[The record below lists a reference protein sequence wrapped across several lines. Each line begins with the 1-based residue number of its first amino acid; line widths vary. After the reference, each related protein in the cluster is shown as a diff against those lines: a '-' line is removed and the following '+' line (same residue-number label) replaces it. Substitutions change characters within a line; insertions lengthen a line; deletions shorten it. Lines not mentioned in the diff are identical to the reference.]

1 MSAAKATPREVI
13 ERLGLD
19 PHEAPLPD
27 VGDWYGVSR
36 VAPFCFTVYNSKRV
50 IYYVKNGTQDEVDR
64 FASVF
69 DQRLANPDLFQP
81 GGPLHSTPVADHGA
95 R

>member
-1 MSAAKATPREVI
+1 MSAAKATPCEVI

-27 VGDWYGVSR
+27 VGDIYGGSR
-36 VAPFCFTVYNSKRV
+36 VAPFNFCVYNPKTV
-50 IYYVKNGTQDEVDR
+50 IYYVKNGTQSEVDR

-69 DQRLANPDLFQP
+69 YQRLAKLK
-81 GGPLHSTPVADHGA
+81 GGAA
-95 R
+95 